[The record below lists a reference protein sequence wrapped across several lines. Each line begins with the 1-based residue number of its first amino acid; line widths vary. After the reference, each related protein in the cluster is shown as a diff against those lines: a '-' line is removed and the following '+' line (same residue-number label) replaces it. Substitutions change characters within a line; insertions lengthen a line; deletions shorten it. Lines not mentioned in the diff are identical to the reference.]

1 MSLVILLLLLC
12 CAAGAQQPQSQSQYP
27 KVINLGPAPTQ
38 QPSQNKTTVDN
49 VQHAVVENPGTQI
62 PVKIRVAIV
71 DRDLNP
77 KPVPKARIIVKQA
90 NSPTPTRFE
99 MTTDFEGIAKIN
111 IHPGTYRLI
120 SADPTDFQG
129 KSYNWDVEVTV
140 TESQNSFDLSN
151 DNAQV
156 ADLAP
161 PPVVVD
167 SLASIYKKYRNSV
180 VTVLAEYWGFF
191 RRRSAIFCE
200 GDQQFCDSDQESE
213 RSDAGFG
220 IVSEVIG
227 MVKEKVE
234 EFDLE
239 QGMRGGRRGQRLRPL
254 FPHPPWRRLLG
265 F

>member
-1 MSLVILLLLLC
+1 V
-12 CAAGAQQPQSQSQYP
+12 
-27 KVINLGPAPTQ
+27 NLGYEVAADRAGGSQ
-38 QPSQNKTTVDN
+38 QTRSEHD
-49 VQHAVVENPGTQI
+49 HC
-62 PVKIRVAIV
+62 
-71 DRDLNP
+71 
-77 KPVPKARIIVKQA
+77 ARLR
-90 NSPTPTRFE
+90 N
-99 MTTDFEGIAKIN
+99 
-111 IHPGTYRLI
+111 RLI
-120 SADPTDFQG
+120 GDVV
-129 KSYNWDVEVTV
+129 DVE
-140 TESQNSFDLSN
+140 
-151 DNAQV
+151 
-156 ADLAP
+156 
-161 PPVVVD
+161 
-167 SLASIYKKYRNSV
+167 
-180 VTVLAEYWGFF
+180 WGFF